1 MRAKAERAE
10 VESETWRMLWLERA
24 ALNRLFESV
33 VAKVPLY
40 SLATAQMAET
50 QWKKMADETSSSQK
64 QEAVLAPD
72 QTVSAAL
79 PVGWTMKASDLVS
92 SSKTTVGDALA

>member
-1 MRAKAERAE
+1 MP
-10 VESETWRMLWLERA
+10 LLELVV
-24 ALNRLFESV
+24 LNRLFESV

-50 QWKKMADETSSSQK
+50 QWKKTADETSSSQK
-64 QEAVLAPD
+64 QEAALAPD

-79 PVGWTMKASDLVS
+79 QVGRTRKASDLAS